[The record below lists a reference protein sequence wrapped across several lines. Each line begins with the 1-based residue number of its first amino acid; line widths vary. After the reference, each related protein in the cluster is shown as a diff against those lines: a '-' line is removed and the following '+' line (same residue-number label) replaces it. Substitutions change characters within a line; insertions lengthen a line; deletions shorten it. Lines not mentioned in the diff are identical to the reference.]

1 MAVDGLCRTAPSLCT
16 IRREAVDTKDGL
28 GSYKAATWKNAI
40 YILCMMGNGY
50 LVHTPRHNKVY
61 MS

>member
-1 MAVDGLCRTAPSLCT
+1 MACAELRLACAQSGVKRWIPKMDRAH
-16 IRREAVDTKDGL
+16 
-28 GSYKAATWKNAI
+28 YKAATWKNAI
-40 YILCMMGNGY
+40 YILCMMGNSY

>member
-1 MAVDGLCRTAPSLCT
+1 MDRAH
-16 IRREAVDTKDGL
+16 
-28 GSYKAATWKNAI
+28 YKAATWKNDI
-40 YILCMMGNGY
+40 YILCMMRNGY